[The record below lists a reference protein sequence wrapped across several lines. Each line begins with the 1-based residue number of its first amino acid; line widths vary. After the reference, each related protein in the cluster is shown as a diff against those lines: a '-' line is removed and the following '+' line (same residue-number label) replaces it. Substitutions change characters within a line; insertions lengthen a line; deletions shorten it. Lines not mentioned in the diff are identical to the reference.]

1 MEFHWCICSSFGI
14 QPDYEAPGNLQV
26 ELQIALWL
34 TSGEWG
40 CLLFSGPNL
49 ALPQPMIKKFLNKF
63 CILSECFYCC
73 FRFKQANFR
82 CSISSISK
90 PISWCNHNATDQ
102 AIAMDRYQSYFRK
115 VNIFSVK
122 QKGAVRND
130 QKVYSHL
137 IYDFCMRVKTF
148 KVATSLY
155 IFSTTQP
162 SMAQQRKQ
170 MKNKFL
176 IIFKT

>member
-1 MEFHWCICSSFGI
+1 MLFISVF
-14 QPDYEAPGNLQV
+14 L
-26 ELQIALWL
+26 LLLL
-34 TSGEWG
+34 TSKQI
-40 CLLFSGPNL
+40 SAVVL
-49 ALPQPMIKKFLNKF
+49 AVFQGRYPRAIIMQLIRQSQWTDTKATSEELISFLENK
-63 CILSECFYCC
+63 
-73 FRFKQANFR
+73 
-82 CSISSISK
+82 
-90 PISWCNHNATDQ
+90 
-102 AIAMDRYQSYFRK
+102 
-115 VNIFSVK
+115 
-122 QKGAVRND
+122 KGAVRND
-130 QKVYSHL
+130 QKIYSHL